1 MLLMRNL
8 KNLCLD
14 QRSSNFLAEGLVSW
28 KTIFPWTW
36 GLEWFQDD
44 LSTLHLLCTLFLLIL
59 HQLHLRSS
67 GIRSQRLGTPDS
79 DHAYKGFL
87 LCSKCFI
94 VSSFIFRS
102 MIHFEL
108 IFIYEV
114 RYGWRFVFFFADG
127 YLIVLVPF
135 IEGIILSLLN

>member
-1 MLLMRNL
+1 MRNL

-14 QRSSNFLAEGLVSW
+14 QRSSTFLAKGLVSW
-28 KTIFPWTW
+28 KAIFPWTW
-36 GLEWFQDD
+36 RLEWFQDD

-79 DHAYKGFL
+79 DHTLKGFL
-87 LCSKCFI
+87 LCSRCFI
-94 VSSFIFRS
+94 VLSFIYRS
-102 MIHFEL
+102 MIYFEL

-114 RYGWRFVFFFADG
+114 EIWMEVRFLFCRW
-127 YLIVLVPF
+127 
-135 IEGIILSLLN
+135 LSHCSSTIY